1 MANRRMFS
9 KAITNSAR
17 FLQLP
22 ATSRLLYF
30 DLGMNADDE
39 GVVEAFTVMRLTGS
53 SDEDLERLKAAGL
66 IAVLNEE
73 LVVYITDWSENNYIQ
88 SDRFHRSFY
97 HDLLEQSKSLM
108 DTTCIHSVYNLDT
121 EVRLGEDRER
131 EEKEKQNEDNQGK
144 LRREKQPPKAHQD
157 PLGLAAQMSDEDFER
172 ERAKRIQELKTATLP
187 R

>member
-53 SDEDLERLKAAGL
+53 SDDDLERLKAAGL
-66 IAVLNEE
+66 IAVLNDD
-73 LVVYITDWSENNYIQ
+73 LVVYIVNWSENNYIQ

-97 HDLLEQSKSLM
+97 HDLLEQSISSL
-108 DTTCIHSVYNLDT
+108 DTTCIHSVSNLDA
-121 EVRLGEDRER
+121 EVRVGKGRER
-131 EEKEKQNEDNQGK
+131 EDEEKQNEDRQRK
-144 LRREKQPPKAHQD
+144 PSREKQPPKAHQD
-157 PLGLAAQMSDEDFER
+157 PLGLAAQMSDEEFER
-172 ERAKRIQELKTATLP
+172 ERAKRIQELTSATFP

>member
-22 ATSRLLYF
+22 PTSRLLYF

-66 IAVLNEE
+66 ITVLNEE

-121 EVRLGEDRER
+121 EVRLGEDREG
-131 EEKEKQNEDNQGK
+131 EEKQNQDKSGKIRED
-144 LRREKQPPKAHQD
+144 EQPPREHQD
-157 PLGLAAQMSDEDFER
+157 PPGLASRMSDEEFER
-172 ERAKRIQELKTATLP
+172 EREKRIRALKSATFSL
-187 R
+187 